1 MKKILTLMAL
11 ALVGVTAVAA
21 PAKFGQVRAPR
32 AAEAPRRLPPPS
44 ADFNIIKEI
53 PASANA
59 KTYEKIGYTLGDDG
73 FQWMKLDLEG
83 FLVDVGIDGDKIY
96 VGPIISMCDYERS
109 YMVGTI
115 SNGVAIFQFPQ
126 ALGYYPYA
134 DSNEYAVVCDIYA
147 EAGGYKFKA
156 DADQVLMYTINE
168 DGTLTAAATNNNK
181 ILVDYFYEDGKW
193 WGVSVGEVLQGTALQ
208 ETPDAPPS
216 SHLTET
222 YNLLRKTN
230 GHEVEVTIDGSD
242 IAIAGIYTPMP
253 DGTIRGTI
261 EGQKAIFPR
270 GQYLGV
276 SDVTY
281 SKLYA
286 FPAEIRIYYD
296 DLDGEIET
304 LVPIDGDIEFTYDAE
319 KHSFT
324 PESYIYFSPS
334 LDGVGALDYDGEFT
348 IVKPDPSQPIHLQAP
363 TNVSFSPKYGQYA
376 AALYF
381 SLPSV
386 SGVNLLNQSQLYFS
400 LFYDDEIFTLYPD
413 EYYLVPDEG
422 WDMVPYGFDNDLS
435 IIYDPD
441 YDMQA
446 IAILADGWKT
456 LGVQSVYKEES
467 GNEIVS
473 DVVYINASGEVEDSI
488 EELSTIHYQPS
499 TVYDLQGRKVA
510 KPAHGLF
517 ITNGKIIKK

>member
-11 ALVGVTAVAA
+11 ALVGASAMAA
-21 PAKFGQVRAPR
+21 PAKPGFARAPR
-32 AAEAPRRLPPPS
+32 AVEAPRKLPAPS
-44 ADFNIIKEI
+44 GDFNIIKEI
-53 PASANA
+53 PASAEC

-73 FQWMKLDLEG
+73 FQWSKLDLEG

-96 VGPIISMCDYERS
+96 MGPIISMCDYERS

-115 SNGVAIFQFPQ
+115 SNGIAIFQFPQ

-134 DSNEYAVVCDIYA
+134 DSNEYAVVCDIFA

-156 DADQVLMYTINE
+156 DADQMLMYTINE
-168 DGTLTAAATNNNK
+168 DGTLTAAPTNNNK

-193 WGVSVGEVLQGTALQ
+193 WGVPVGEVLQGTALPD
-208 ETPDAPPS
+208 TPVTPPT

-222 YNLLRKTN
+222 YNLLHKTN
-230 GHEVEVTIDGSD
+230 GHEVEVTVDGS
-242 IAIAGIYTPMP
+242 AVSIAGIYTPMP
-253 DGTIRGTI
+253 EGTISGTI
-261 EGQKAIFPR
+261 QGDKAIFPR
-270 GQYLGV
+270 GQYLGI

-296 DLDGEIET
+296 DLDGEIEA
-304 LVPIDGDIEFTYDAE
+304 LVPTDGDIEFTYDAE

-334 LDGVGALDYDGEFT
+334 LDGVGSLDYDGEFT
-348 IVKPDPSQPIHLQAP
+348 IVKPDPSQPISLSAP
-363 TNVSFSPKYGQYA
+363 MNVQFIPGSGRYA
-376 AALYF
+376 SALYF
-381 SLPSV
+381 SLSSV
-386 SGVNLLNQSQLYFS
+386 SGVNLLDQSKLYFS

-413 EYYLVPDEG
+413 EYYQVPDEG

-435 IIYDPD
+435 IVYDPD
-441 YDMQA
+441 FDMQA
-446 IAILADGWKT
+446 IAIKAEGWKT
-456 LGVQSVYKEES
+456 LGVQSIYKEDN

-473 DVVYINASGEVEDSI
+473 DVVYVNADGEVEDGLAD
-488 EELSTIHYQPS
+488 LSDKSDKSDLI
-499 TVYDLQGRKVA
+499 YDLQGRRVIA
-510 KPAHGLF
+510 PAHGLF